1 MKLAQTCS
9 IRPLKRGEEE
19 ILLTLIKELAQ
30 YEKNDPPSLTVEKL
44 QSYLSKALFQVEIAE
59 HEDELVGYALYYY
72 GFSAH
77 KGFPTLYLEDL
88 YVKPEFRNKGIG
100 RELIKKLTEYA
111 KQNECCRI
119 SWLVLSWNE
128 QAIAFYKKIGCT
140 LRNDLIPVRLEIT
153 S

>member
-1 MKLAQTCS
+1 MKLTQKQT
-9 IRPLKRGEEE
+9 IRPLKQGEEE

-44 QSYLSKALFQVEIAE
+44 QSYLSKSLFQVELAE
-59 HEDELVGYALYYY
+59 HEDEIVGYALYYY
-72 GFSAH
+72 GFAAH
-77 KGFPTLYLEDL
+77 KGFPILYLEDL
-88 YVKPEFRNKGIG
+88 YVKPPFRKAGIG
-100 RELIKKLTEYA
+100 SALIKKMTEYA

-128 QAIAFYKKIGCT
+128 QAIAFYKKIGCK
-140 LRNDLIPVRLEIT
+140 LRNDLIPVRLEI